1 MMPAESRAPQNPQ
14 IEIPAELLA
23 AVAPHEG
30 LRPRDLA
37 VEGWKPS
44 LLGRVAALLLPKRR

>member
-1 MMPAESRAPQNPQ
+1 MMPAESHAPPSLE
-14 IEIPAELLA
+14 IEIPPELLA
-23 AVAPHEG
+23 AVEPHDG

-37 VEGWKPS
+37 VEGWRPS